1 MSNMP
6 TWAKGLA
13 GVAAAALLMGCAP
26 APAVEYTPPEASG
39 LVGVGGYPGPDDVCQ
54 VIGENDLTIEYLDH
68 TQTLVGCPTH
78 ETGAIAD
85 RLAEGAVELE
95 TIGAWTL
102 YTISNE

>member
-1 MSNMP
+1 MINILSR
-6 TWAKGLA
+6 TKGLLCVGA
-13 GVAAAALLMGCAP
+13 TALLMGCAT

-39 LVGVGGYPGPDDVCQ
+39 LVGVGGYPGPDDICQ

-68 TQTLVGCPTH
+68 TQTLVGCPNH

-102 YTISNE
+102 FTISNE